1 MYNWLMEGYIG
12 TYCQIW
18 EQNLIVWT
26 SVLFPLPP
34 HPFPDCLCYTAT
46 QQRVSIH
53 RNTDSIHKRSVMT
66 LLGKYAPE
74 TIIELI
80 NSNYFLRI
88 LRVTSPKSFEII
100 IFCFAYLR
108 SYITLTALFVCV
120 LVGLGRGTRRCRSIS
135 C

>member
-1 MYNWLMEGYIG
+1 
-12 TYCQIW
+12 
-18 EQNLIVWT
+18 
-26 SVLFPLPP
+26 
-34 HPFPDCLCYTAT
+34 
-46 QQRVSIH
+46 
-53 RNTDSIHKRSVMT
+53 MT

-108 SYITLTALFVCV
+108 SYITLTALSVCV